1 MSSRQVNRIKIQPI
15 GNAFKGTVAI
25 NITSKHVND
34 NSDILL
40 SIRQAKSIA
49 ELWLDSLSG
58 RESLD
63 SYLLA
68 GIITFLSSAEK
79 SALKVES
86 KE

>member
-1 MSSRQVNRIKIQPI
+1 MSSRQVNSIKTQPI
-15 GNAFKGTVAI
+15 GNAVQSTVAL
-25 NITSKHVND
+25 NVTSNHVND
-34 NSDILL
+34 NSDIVL

-58 RESLD
+58 RENLD

-79 SALKVES
+79 RALNVES